1 MKKRKFLPDL
11 TPSIVGNEPLIEMHG
26 SEYMII
32 DGCRGVLIYDE
43 CLVKLALKKTVLT
56 VSGTALELNHLTPT
70 CASVAGHIQTVT
82 FGE

>member
-1 MKKRKFLPDL
+1 MKKRKWLPDL
-11 TPSIVGNEPLIEMHG
+11 PPSAVGQESLIEMHG

-43 CLVKLALKKTVLT
+43 CLIKLALKKRVLS
-56 VSGTALELNHLTPT
+56 VCGTALELMHLTPT
-70 CASVAGHIQTVT
+70 CASVSGHIQQVT